1 MCLLLGSVFKL
12 LGLGVGDH
20 HTGDG
25 TDPNCPMWGRGAT
38 VSRVV
43 PGSAPQLL
51 QLLPLR
57 TFHSIHGEGGGDL
70 ARQVPS
76 LTGESGT
83 KVQLGTANRRPR
95 K

>member
-1 MCLLLGSVFKL
+1 
-12 LGLGVGDH
+12 
-20 HTGDG
+20 
-25 TDPNCPMWGRGAT
+25 
-38 VSRVV
+38 
-43 PGSAPQLL
+43 L